1 MRLTRQLLLTCAV
14 FFLSGC
20 FETARPRPTANLKE
34 VIERVRSD
42 LIAAQL
48 APGEK
53 AATPLTLS
61 EATLV
66 LKIAAEGGSGMNAG
80 VDVPL
85 KIGYS
90 VSGSDSLEN
99 TITIKYSLPG
109 TPGNPTGSKS
119 NPLDVG
125 PLGK

>member
-1 MRLTRQLLLTCAV
+1 MQSSRVSLVLALALLLA
-14 FFLSGC
+14 GC
-20 FETARPRPTANLKE
+20 FETTKPRPSANLKE
-34 VIERVRSD
+34 VIERVRAD

-66 LKIAAEGGSGMNAG
+66 LKIAAEGGSGISAG

-85 KIGYS
+85 KVGYS
-90 VSGSDSLEN
+90 ASASDSLEN

-109 TPGNPTGSKS
+109 TPGNPTGSNS
-119 NPLDVG
+119 NPLGVG
-125 PLGK
+125 PVGK